1 MDFVESENNVRPY
14 LRVKLENI
22 TLGINFLAIDP
33 GHLATTGFIDIF
45 WESPK
50 NFTPRLCARVLS
62 GQCRGLLRAGKNY

>member
-22 TLGINFLAIDP
+22 TLDINFLAIDP

-50 NFTPRLCARVLS
+50 NFTPRLLCPCSIRPM
-62 GQCRGLLRAGKNY
+62 QRATSSW